1 MFHLATRSLIVI
13 NFGRARW
20 AKGALGT
27 QTSRDQNPKT
37 PSAIE
42 TRSREASCR
51 LPDRRRAGRLVVRSC
66 K

>member
-42 TRSREASCR
+42 RDHARRVVASQT
-51 LPDRRRAGRLVVRSC
+51 DAEQAGWW
-66 K
+66 